1 MLDKITNLCN
11 IFQQKIAYLKKVT
24 HWSVFTTF
32 SRLKM
37 NKFVFG
43 AVIFK
48 VGMVRIGNFGSD
60 FSLECPFYHFILSF
74 MSKVKSFKFFVLK
87 HFIVAKHLLSYHQ
100 GSIGNICKFEI
111 LFWTIC
117 NSYSFTNSR
126 LVLRLLSSG
135 SLLDIIR
142 GKMKIDPAASKAGV
156 LDEVSVATVLKE
168 VLKGLEYLHNNGKKT
183 Y

>member
-1 MLDKITNLCN
+1 MMKKI
-11 IFQQKIAYLKKVT
+11 KVYGPYLQNYK
-24 HWSVFTTF
+24 
-32 SRLKM
+32 
-37 NKFVFG
+37 
-43 AVIFK
+43 
-48 VGMVRIGNFGSD
+48 
-60 FSLECPFYHFILSF
+60 
-74 MSKVKSFKFFVLK
+74 
-87 HFIVAKHLLSYHQ
+87 
-100 GSIGNICKFEI
+100 
-111 LFWTIC
+111 LFWTIH
-117 NSYSFTNSR
+117 NSFLFKNSR

>member
-1 MLDKITNLCN
+1 MGILGL
-11 IFQQKIAYLKKVT
+11 IFFPKCPL
-24 HWSVFTTF
+24 F
-32 SRLKM
+32 
-37 NKFVFG
+37 
-43 AVIFK
+43 IFA
-48 VGMVRIGNFGSD
+48 
-60 FSLECPFYHFILSF
+60 F
-74 MSKVKSFKFFVLK
+74 MSEVKKFKLFVLK
-87 HFIVAKHLLSYHQ
+87 LLKPFIVAKHICLVTYHQ

-117 NSYSFTNSR
+117 NSFLFTNSR

-183 Y
+183 YWSLYIIDYGNTGCRVFKRGIQN